1 MSALLLLVAVAAAI
15 NPFRARGAL
24 PETAAGRARLVPVA
38 VGGGLAILSVA
49 GLAWWSGP
57 LLDALQIT
65 PETFK
70 IAAGFVAV
78 LAAGYAFVVAVP
90 KPEPELRGWRSGIWP
105 VWYPRL
111 LSPEVM
117 FLAVAAGTGS
127 GVAATTGAAAASVA
141 ALAALVPVR
150 GAVSRRVLVWVGRLL
165 AALLVLAGI
174 WLAIDGVRD
183 V

>member
-1 MSALLLLVAVAAAI
+1 MNGVLLLVAIVAAV
-15 NPFRARGAL
+15 NPFRARGSV
-24 PETAAGRARLVPVA
+24 PESASGRARPVPLI
-38 VGGGLAILSVA
+38 VGGALLILSVA

-78 LAAGYAFVVAVP
+78 LTAGYAFVAAVP
-90 KPEPELRGWRSGIWP
+90 AAEPELAGWRAGIWP

-111 LSPEVM
+111 LAPEVM
-117 FLAVAAGTGS
+117 FLAVTAGS
-127 GVAATTGAAAASVA
+127 GNGVMATAAASAAAAA
-141 ALAALVPVR
+141 ALGALGPVR
-150 GAVSRRVLVWVGRLL
+150 GAVPRRAVVWAGRLF

-174 WLAIDGVRD
+174 WLTVDGIRD